1 MVPLSGPRGGG
12 SKLTITGHGFTDSSQ
27 AKCRFARVH
36 NGETVT
42 LYSQVAFRDT
52 DEVTCESPQ
61 WLLEICT
68 EPGCAMTLSVSN
80 DGVAYSGGVH
90 GFGGTTLDFTIL
102 NIPPTVNMASYDN
115 KYGTTSI
122 IDQYIHGGS
131 YTSVGTQ
138 NIVYGQE
145 FTPGKSGW
153 LTEVRL
159 QLHNS
164 SFSGAPVTVSVV
176 NKNNQRLA

>member
-1 MVPLSGPRGGG
+1 
-12 SKLTITGHGFTDSSQ
+12 
-27 AKCRFARVH
+27 
-36 NGETVT
+36 
-42 LYSQVAFRDT
+42 
-52 DEVTCESPQ
+52 
-61 WLLEICT
+61 
-68 EPGCAMTLSVSN
+68 MTLSVSN